1 MMYTENKLMVTISCE
16 EYAALIRK
24 SAMLDFL
31 LSQPDDAASYRIAD
45 MVEAIKSSLA
55 GGGKANA

>member
-1 MMYTENKLMVTISCE
+1 MYGENKLMVTIPCE
-16 EYAALIRK
+16 EYSSLIRK

-31 LSQPDDAASYRIAD
+31 LSQPDDAATYRIAD
-45 MVEAIKSSLA
+45 MVEAIKCSLA